1 MSVIVNISHNNIVY
15 ASEDNIENV
24 HVGIYHIVRKVM
36 PSCNSSA
43 DQNTLRSMM
52 IVVTLSLALF
62 SSSLILHCECSSTRM
77 FTFRTTPDGMQPI
90 TRTCV
95 YIFNLFTFLI
105 FFIAVYISFLLSFL
119 PDWRINV
126 FKYRYRKTSDRSQAP
141 HTVYMPEV

>member
-95 YIFNLFTFLI
+95 YI
-105 FFIAVYISFLLSFL
+105 YIY
-119 PDWRINV
+119 I
-126 FKYRYRKTSDRSQAP
+126 YIY
-141 HTVYMPEV
+141 